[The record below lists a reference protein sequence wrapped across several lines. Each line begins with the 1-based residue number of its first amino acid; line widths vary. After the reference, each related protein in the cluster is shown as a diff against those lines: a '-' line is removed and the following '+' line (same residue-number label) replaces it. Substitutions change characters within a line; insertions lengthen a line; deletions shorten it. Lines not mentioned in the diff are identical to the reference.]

1 MNYIR
6 SAVMILVVAAVAA
19 GVAEASWY
27 DDYEAGLA
35 AVRKGDWAVA
45 ADRMTKAIAANP
57 KENNKARAYGTI
69 FINYHPYYYR
79 GVANLNLG
87 RYEQAVADLEKTT
100 GPGPENLGSIDM
112 LIQMAKTRL
121 ASASEPAP
129 APAPVTP
136 QPQPAP
142 PSRPVPAPQ
151 PVIPAPVPQPAAP
164 VIDAAVRSRAE
175 AAVQQARGRIQAAQ
189 ERDATGT
196 QQYQR
201 ALQQFTD
208 ANTRL
213 ATARSNDDL
222 RAVIAMADNAVLIAD
237 SAVAPRVTGTTSRPA
252 VAADAVLADSSRRV
266 RTALESYFNGEF
278 DEAATMFGTLARDM
292 PTNGWIWAFL
302 GASQY
307 SRYAFE
313 ADEQYRTQALEAFRK
328 ARQYGRWG
336 ASGLPSKYFS
346 PRIRRA
352 FNETAG

>member
-1 MNYIR
+1 MKPIR
-6 SAVMILVVAAVAA
+6 CAVMILVAVAAA

-45 ADRMTKAIAANP
+45 ADSMSKAIAANP
-57 KENNKARAYGTI
+57 KENNKARTYGAI
-69 FINYHPYYYR
+69 FINYHPFYYR

-112 LIQMAKTRL
+112 LMQMAKTRL
-121 ASASEPAP
+121 ESANQPAPAP
-129 APAPVTP
+129 APAPVPVTP
-136 QPQPAP
+136 QP
-142 PSRPVPAPQ
+142 SRPAPQ

-164 VIDAAVRSRAE
+164 VIDAAVRTRAE
-175 AAVQQARGRIQAAQ
+175 AAVQQARSRIQAAQ

-196 QQYQR
+196 QQYGR

-213 ATARSNDDL
+213 ATARSNEDL

-237 SAVAPRVTGTTSRPA
+237 SAVAPRITGTTSRPA
-252 VAADAVLADSSRRV
+252 VATDAVLADSSRRV
-266 RTALESYFNGEF
+266 RSALESYFNGEF
-278 DEAATMFGTLARDM
+278 DEAASMFGTLARDM
-292 PTNGWIWAFL
+292 PTNAWIWAFL

-336 ASGLPSKYFS
+336 SSGLPSKYFS